1 MIRALLVYLLI
12 GVCFMWFLETFW
24 DKLELSDDD
33 EMELNWAMRIEVIL
47 LWPIPVISAILGIF
61 FNNGDDTTGPG
72 YGT

>member
-1 MIRALLVYLLI
+1 MIKALLFYLLI

-24 DKLELSDDD
+24 DKLELGDD

-61 FNNGDDTTGPG
+61 FSNGDDTAGPG